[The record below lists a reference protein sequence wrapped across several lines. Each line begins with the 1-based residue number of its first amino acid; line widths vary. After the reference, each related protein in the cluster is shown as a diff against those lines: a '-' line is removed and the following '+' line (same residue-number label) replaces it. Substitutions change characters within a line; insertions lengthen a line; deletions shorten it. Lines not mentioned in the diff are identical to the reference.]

1 MCKTCTC
8 WKHFL
13 DPRIQSVFYETLKAP
28 HLRGLH
34 QPNRPQQL
42 VDLTLVWYS
51 PPCSWVSAIICVS
64 AGSSFSTLCGLE
76 IYFCCPITREF
87 WLWRLLSGDKSQ
99 QGTLPKSLVFPA
111 TGNTLNSLVHSVF
124 KQPLGMGSL
133 ASFLGWVKWGSV
145 ICPRSRSK

>member
-1 MCKTCTC
+1 MCKTCAY

-13 DPRIQSVFYETLKAP
+13 DPRIQSAFYETLKAS
-28 HLRGLH
+28 LLWWLH

-42 VDLTLVWYS
+42 VDLTLIWSS

-64 AGSSFSTLCGLE
+64 AGSSLSTLCGPE

-87 WLWRLLSGDKSQ
+87 WLWRLLSGTNHNRE
-99 QGTLPKSLVFPA
+99 TLPKSLVFPA

-145 ICPRSRSK
+145 ICPRSHSK